1 MKLSIIIPTLNE
13 KGNIN
18 LIFEELS
25 KRLKKIDYLENYE
38 FIFID
43 DNSQDGSLEVFK
55 KLNEKHPE
63 IFRSIIRKKDKGLS
77 GAVIEGII
85 NSKYEY
91 NLIIDADCQYD
102 LDNLNQMTNEIF
114 YNKNQIVIANR
125 IGVDSSKEWK
135 KTLKFFL
142 SRIGFKTIKLFF
154 NVDLPKDVLS
164 GFFIAKKESILDKI
178 KKYNKT
184 GYKILLDIILS
195 NKNLKFAEVPTN
207 FNQRIY
213 GESKMTFSVM
223 LDFIYLIYSKKYS
236 LPLFLK
242 RIFFNYLVNIPSLVT
257 CYLIV
262 LFFNKINSF
271 EIIYPIFLL
280 INYLFVFMS
289 EKLILRI
296 FNLTRAIKILISYA
310 IIYLIIIL
318 LYKLT
323 FDLNLKY
330 IIYFIFSIFITYNFY
345 NRKKWFLL

>member
-1 MKLSIIIPTLNE
+1 MNLSVIIPTLNE
-13 KGNIN
+13 KKNIN
-18 LIFEELS
+18 LIFNELS
-25 KRLKKIDYLENYE
+25 KKLEKIDYLERYE
-38 FIFID
+38 FIFVD
-43 DNSQDGSLEVFK
+43 DNSQDGSLEVFEN
-55 KLNEKHPE
+55 LNIQYPK
-63 IFRSIIRKKDKGLS
+63 IFRSIIRKIDKGLS

-102 LDNLNQMTNEIF
+102 LNNLNRMTDEIF

-125 IGVDSSKEWK
+125 IGNDSSKEWK
-135 KTLKFFL
+135 KTLKFLL
-142 SRIGFKTIKLFF
+142 SRIGFKTIKFFF

-178 KKYNKT
+178 KTYNKT

-207 FNQRIY
+207 FNQRLF

-236 LPLFLK
+236 LPFFLK

-257 CYLIV
+257 TYLIV
-262 LFFNKINSF
+262 LFLDKINSF
-271 EIIYPIFLL
+271 EITYLIFLL
-280 INYLFVFMS
+280 LNFLFVFIS

-296 FNLTRAIKILISYA
+296 FNLTRTLKIFMSYTF
-310 IIYLIIIL
+310 IYFITMF

-323 FDLNLKY
+323 FDQNFKY
-330 IIYFIFSIFITYNFY
+330 IIYFFFSVFITYNLY